1 MSCGM
6 PATLRLEITDS
17 QLTQGLSPVC
27 VIGNGQFL
35 GTLSVSAD
43 VESLHAKHG
52 RDAAS
57 ADQDHPAIAL
67 VPDEIKARARQPRV
81 AWVPI
86 FSWHGDC
93 AKLFAQRSR

>member
-6 PATLRLEITDS
+6 PAPSRLEIADG
-17 QLTQGLSPVC
+17 QLTEGLSPVC

-35 GTLSVSAD
+35 GAPSVSAD
-43 VESLHAKHG
+43 VESFDAKHG

-57 ADQDHPAIAL
+57 ADQDNPAIAL
-67 VPDEIKARARQPRV
+67 VPDEIKARAWQARV

-86 FSWHGDC
+86 FSRHGDC
-93 AKLFAQRSR
+93 PKLFAERSR